1 MVHPNHTGSHGFGWS
16 KWQKRPSKH
25 TGGRPTAESNLTQ
38 VLGAA
43 ALCGG
48 KAALPQGG
56 TCELC
61 HFFWWDRNPL
71 WQEEN
76 FIAVLLLPHLIPQA
90 APEPQDRS

>member
-1 MVHPNHTGSHGFGWS
+1 MLSSNSQQPCSKPIRKAQIFISEQPHP
-16 KWQKRPSKH
+16 
-25 TGGRPTAESNLTQ
+25 NLTQ

-48 KAALPQGG
+48 EAALPQGG